1 MAKEINGTQGT
12 WALRVSGVMNIVT
25 AIVSLLYLLAAA
37 ILAPSARAL
46 IDGDVFYDSYLYE
59 RGLEAFGVINLLYL
73 YAALMLFLAVLTLF
87 YGVYTLA
94 KAKHSNRRAFFI
106 ISGIVFTIFGLDILF
121 FTGNALFAFPTLAAI
136 FMLIGGIL
144 SKRIKPLSSNQQA
157 AQDYHN
163 QWSGTGYQHGGYYGG
178 QYGGQYGGH
187 DGQYGQYRDD
197 GGQYRRHAS
206 QYGGYTDYQYNQQNY
221 RGGQPEAQNY
231 QQQNAYDTAY
241 TGNGYGWQAQHPQYQ
256 HGQQQQQGQYGQQDG
271 QQAQYGQQY
280 GQQNYYAQ
288 EHDQQD
294 PGFAWN
300 NANSSV
306 EDYNLDK
313 MDEVLGTSSPLQENS
328 NEPELVV
335 EPNEPEASV
344 KPNQQEDTVESNEP
358 ETTVEPNQEEHTN
371 ETKD

>member
-46 IDGDVFYDSYLYE
+46 IDGDLFYDSYLYE

-73 YAALMLFLAVLTLF
+73 YAGLLLFLAVLTLF

-106 ISGIVFTIFGLDILF
+106 VSGIIFTIFGLDILF

-136 FMLIGGIL
+136 FMLLGGIL

-163 QWSGTGYQHGGYYGG
+163 QWSGAGYQHGGYYGG

-187 DGQYGQYRDD
+187 SGQYGQYSDD
-197 GGQYRRHAS
+197 GGQYRRHSS

-241 TGNGYGWQAQHPQYQ
+241 TGNGYGWQEQYPQYQ
-256 HGQQQQQGQYGQQDG
+256 HGQQQQQN
-271 QQAQYGQQY
+271 QYGQQY
-280 GQQNYYAQ
+280 GQQDYYGQ
-288 EHDQQD
+288 EHDQQN